1 MCRFSIPFVVSHA
14 SHLFWIWNKQI
25 QHCPWLQQCMCAS
38 TSVCVCG
45 MQTILLVFQF
55 ICWARRVFSSMCGE
69 ILFCM
74 CAICVIQRY
83 ARIWRLSTCSTH
95 SIALLSILLSIHSV
109 RKTIHNRYQNP
120 QTNVRC
126 AFTLIACVCV
136 SLSLCVSVYVRL
148 RHERKR
154 EGHSMQTVCAIRPH
168 RHS

>member
-55 ICWARRVFSSMCGE
+55 ICWARRVLSSMCGE

-74 CAICVIQRY
+74 CAICVDTTIRSDLTSVYMLY
-83 ARIWRLSTCSTH
+83 AFDCIAIY
-95 SIALLSILLSIHSV
+95 IALDPFCSKNHSQQIPKPTDKRQMRIHTARLCLCLCLSLTV
-109 RKTIHNRYQNP
+109 CEC
-120 QTNVRC
+120 VC
-126 AFTLIACVCV
+126 AFA
-136 SLSLCVSVYVRL
+136 SW
-148 RHERKR
+148 
-154 EGHSMQTVCAIRPH
+154 A
-168 RHS
+168 